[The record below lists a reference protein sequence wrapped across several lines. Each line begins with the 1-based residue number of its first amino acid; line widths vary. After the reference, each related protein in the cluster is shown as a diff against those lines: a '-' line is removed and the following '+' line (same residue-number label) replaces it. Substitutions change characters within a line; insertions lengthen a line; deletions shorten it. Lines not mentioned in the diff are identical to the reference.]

1 MLVLFRFYMHKKN
14 FLLISFSFIFL
25 YSFSQHQHYR
35 NLIMEGGGVRGFA
48 YIGAF
53 EVLDSLHILGD
64 IQRVGGSS
72 VGAIQAAL
80 LATGYTTSEMKTIAA
95 NIPLKSF
102 NDGFSLGGF
111 HRLKKSLGFF
121 KGKAVAAWIDT
132 LLKNKTGNENITFLQ
147 LHEQKEAKRY
157 KDLYITGTDLT
168 YQCLRVFS
176 YENYPNMKIKDA
188 LRISMSV
195 PLYFQPV
202 YMKDDGSTTNKKD
215 TGNLHLMTDGG
226 LLSNYPIQ
234 IFDDEKYGDC
244 VTIFGQKQNKETLGL
259 LLEKPEQIEYSK
271 IKKGNYPL
279 PIKTV
284 RNYIGAMYRTLVDK
298 PNPEASNAALLHRTI
313 TISNM
318 NVSGRVRQLSPATI
332 DSFVECGRQSVR
344 DFFKQK
350 DQPL

>member
-1 MLVLFRFYMHKKN
+1 MPKN
-14 FLLISFSFIFL
+14 IALSFIFL
-25 YSFSQHQHYR
+25 LIIVKTFSQHQHYR

-64 IQRVGGSS
+64 VQRVGGSS

-95 NIPLKSF
+95 NIPLKTF

-132 LLKNKTGNENITFLQ
+132 LLKNKTGDDKITFLQ
-147 LHEQKEAKRY
+147 LHEQKEAKHY

-176 YENYPNMKIKDA
+176 YETYPNMKIKDA

-202 YMKDDGSTTNKKD
+202 YMKDDGSMADKKD
-215 TGNLHLMTDGG
+215 SGNIHLMTDGG

-234 IFDDEKYGDC
+234 IFDNEKYGDC
-244 VTIFGQKQNKETLGL
+244 VSINGQKQNKETLGL
-259 LLEKPEQIEYSK
+259 LLEKPEQIAYSQHN
-271 IKKGNYPL
+271 KGNYPL

-298 PNPEASNAALLHRTI
+298 PNPEASNGTLLHRTI

-332 DSFVECGRQSVR
+332 DAFVECGRQGVR

>member
-1 MLVLFRFYMHKKN
+1 
-14 FLLISFSFIFL
+14 
-25 YSFSQHQHYR
+25 
-35 NLIMEGGGVRGFA
+35 MEGGGVRGFA

-53 EVLDSLHILGD
+53 EVLDSLHLLED

-80 LATGYTTSEMKTIAA
+80 LATGYTTNEMKTVAA

-111 HRLKKSLGFF
+111 HRLKKNLGFF
-121 KGKAVAAWIDT
+121 KGNAVTAWIDT
-132 LLKNKTGNENITFLQ
+132 LLKNKTGDENITFLQ
-147 LHEQKEAKRY
+147 LHEQKETKHY
-157 KDLYITGTDLT
+157 KDLYVTGTDLT

-176 YENYPNMKIKDA
+176 YETYPNMKIKDA

-195 PLYFQPV
+195 PLYFQPI
-202 YMKDDGSTTNKKD
+202 YMKDDGSVANKKD
-215 TGNLHLMTDGG
+215 TNNIHLMTDGG

-234 IFDDEKYGDC
+234 IFDDEKYGEC
-244 VTIFGQKQNKETLGL
+244 TTIFGQKQNKETLGL
-259 LLEKPEQIEYSK
+259 LLEKPEQIAYSQHNR
-271 IKKGNYPL
+271 GNYPL

-318 NVSGRVRQLSPATI
+318 NVSGRVRKLPRKTI
-332 DSFVECGRQSVR
+332 DAFVECGQQGVR
-344 DFFKQK
+344 AFFKQNN
-350 DQPL
+350 QPL